1 MKNITMSVFSDLAQD
16 FVEATSS
23 LVRGRTINL
32 MDTKGM
38 IIASTEHGRIGD
50 FHQGAKEA
58 IETGRP
64 VRIAKADLPKYKGA
78 KEGYNMPIFQN
89 GQVIGVVGV
98 YGQEEEVQDVANLLR
113 VYVTQSF
120 KQQVIARR
128 QVMEG
133 ELRSQLLDLYLLGNP
148 DSQENIEQLSDVL
161 SCHLCF
167 PVTVIVLKTTAPS
180 GISGIYDILRQ
191 YFGNDEVFSRND
203 IYGAKDNIFILIRSF
218 TGSKRPDHFEDI
230 AANLCRGKNELRM
243 VISDSCA
250 NAGEIVEGYKEAKA
264 LLSLSGDGIDRLS
277 EARAKSKLYL
287 GKLLQHGGSHY
298 IQQLNRTL
306 RNEVSAQ
313 QEQTLLENAKT
324 YFLMDGSVSQA
335 AQALQ
340 IHRNTLLYR
349 LNRLYEIL
357 GLNDVAPFERELF
370 IRMLIAFRAE
380 EG

>member
-32 MDTKGM
+32 MDTNGM
-38 IIASTEHGRIGD
+38 IIASTEHGRIGN

-230 AANLCRGKNELRM
+230 AANLCRGKKELRM

-264 LLSLSGDGIDRLS
+264 LLSLSVLLLHSSSTILYQLTRGGTKSLFCKSQVSPKSLS
-277 EARAKSKLYL
+277 SSHKSSLK
-287 GKLLQHGGSHY
+287 
-298 IQQLNRTL
+298 
-306 RNEVSAQ
+306 
-313 QEQTLLENAKT
+313 
-324 YFLMDGSVSQA
+324 
-335 AQALQ
+335 
-340 IHRNTLLYR
+340 
-349 LNRLYEIL
+349 
-357 GLNDVAPFERELF
+357 
-370 IRMLIAFRAE
+370 
-380 EG
+380 

>member
-32 MDTKGM
+32 MDTNGM
-38 IIASTEHGRIGD
+38 IIASTEHSRIGN

-230 AANLCRGKNELRM
+230 AANLCRGKKELRM

-264 LLSLSGDGIDRLS
+264 LLSLSGGGIERLS